1 MVIIQTYSI
10 KTAIVLL
17 FVMLLNLKCSWFE
30 SQEDQLSFSRTPCKE
45 NKLKLDGYY
54 YRSLSFDHIE
64 IYFFYRNG
72 NLLYGTATNLGG
84 LENLESFF
92 SNGKYY
98 EHAKNDNTFWGIFRI
113 TGNTIEYERWV
124 PADGMGSAP
133 IYRYTGTILND
144 TTFQMYSSCRVD
156 GTDENPYNYVFKF
169 KRFSP
174 KPDSVTK
181 FIP

>member
-1 MVIIQTYSI
+1 MAKIQNFSV
-10 KTAIVLL
+10 KTVLVLL
-17 FVMLLNLKCSWFE
+17 FAVLFYLKCSWFE
-30 SQEDQLSFSRTPCKE
+30 DQEDQLSFSRTPYKE

-54 YRSLSFDHIE
+54 YRSSSNNYIE

-84 LENLESFF
+84 LENLESMF

-98 EHAKNDNTFWGIFRI
+98 EHAKNDKTDWGVFRI
-113 TGNTIEYERWV
+113 TGNTTEYERWV

-133 IYRYTGTILND
+133 VYRYAGTILND
-144 TTFQMYSSCRVD
+144 TTFQMLSYCRVD

-169 KRFSP
+169 KQFSP